1 MIILSLLGRT
11 AVITGASSGI
21 GEAVAYALAKQ
32 QAGLILVARRQEKLE
47 QIAQVCRQYTSQK
60 VEVIATDMADQHQVS
75 QLIDQLEQIGRV
87 DILLNAAG
95 YGIFKHA
102 TDFTTDEI
110 HHMFEVNVLGLMQLS
125 QGVAKMMQQR
135 RRGHIINIASQAGK
149 IATPK
154 SAIYSATKFAVIGFS
169 NALRLELQ
177 PYGIAV
183 TTINPGPVA
192 TNFFDIA
199 DQSGEYL
206 KNVGRHV
213 MKTEVVAQHIMAI
226 IQQPR
231 REVNLPFSLAAASK
245 LYALCPTLG
254 DKLIVKLFNKK

>member
-1 MIILSLLGRT
+1 MSLLGR
-11 AVITGASSGI
+11 AIVITGASSGI
-21 GEAVAYALAKQ
+21 GEAVAYAMAKQ
-32 QAGLILVARRQEKLE
+32 QAKLILVARRQEKLE
-47 QIAQVCRQYTSQK
+47 QVAQVCRQYTSQK
-60 VEVIATDMADQHQVS
+60 VEVIATDMADCQQVDR
-75 QLIDQLEQIGRV
+75 LIDQLNTIGRV

-102 TDFTTDEI
+102 SDFTREEI
-110 HHMFEVNVLGLMQLS
+110 EHMFEVNVLGLMQLTN
-125 QGVAKMMQQR
+125 GVAKMMQQR

-154 SAIYSATKFAVIGFS
+154 SAIYSGTKFAVIGYS

-199 DQSGEYL
+199 DESGEYL
-206 KNVGRHV
+206 QKIGRHV
-213 MKTEVVAQHIMAI
+213 LKTEVVAQNIVAI

-231 REVNLPFSLAAASK
+231 REVNLPTTLALASK

-254 DKLIVKLFNKK
+254 DKIIVKLFNKK